1 VWYTII
7 PYWWYSTK
15 QIAENPSSTR
25 APFFENFEKHISMSS
40 KNLKTNT
47 LVPNF
52 GENTLDFEL
61 YKKKTIF

>member
-1 VWYTII
+1 
-7 PYWWYSTK
+7 
-15 QIAENPSSTR
+15 
-25 APFFENFEKHISMSS
+25 MSS